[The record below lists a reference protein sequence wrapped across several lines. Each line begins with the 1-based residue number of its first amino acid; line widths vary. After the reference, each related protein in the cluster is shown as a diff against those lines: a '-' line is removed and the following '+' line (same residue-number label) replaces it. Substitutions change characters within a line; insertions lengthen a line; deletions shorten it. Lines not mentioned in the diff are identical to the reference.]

1 MEDPVLI
8 RLRDLRRAFDGP
20 AGRTTVLDGIDL
32 DIPAGS
38 FTVIRGASGAGK
50 TTLVRYLMQAL
61 GTTQDV
67 SSPTFAIANEYVPQN
82 GPWQGVYHLDLYRL
96 RSLDEVRALPLSD
109 YTESGYLCLIEWPQ
123 IAADELPEDT
133 KVLRIEAMENGSRK
147 IVFL

>member
-1 MEDPVLI
+1 MKEYRIEDESKLQEI
-8 RLRDLRRAFDGP
+8 
-20 AGRTTVLDGIDL
+20 AGEMIQWIGDSLVVCLVGEM
-32 DIPAGS
+32 
-38 FTVIRGASGAGK
+38 GAGK
-50 TTLVRYLMQAL
+50 TTLVRYLMQEL